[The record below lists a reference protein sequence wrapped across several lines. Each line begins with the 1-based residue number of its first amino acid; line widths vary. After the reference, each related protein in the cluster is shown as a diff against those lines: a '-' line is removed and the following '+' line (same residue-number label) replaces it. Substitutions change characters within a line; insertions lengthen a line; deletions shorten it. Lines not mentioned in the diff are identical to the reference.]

1 MTRPHELVQLLR
13 RRPRGGRHCAPATT
27 VLLALLDG
35 PATPVRLLDAGRDL
49 GCAPF
54 GHGTL
59 FGALARLE
67 AAGLIEQRPADRT
80 YRLVLG
86 GSAS

>member
-1 MTRPHELVQLLR
+1 MTGPHELAQLLR

-35 PATPVRLLDAGRDL
+35 PATPAHLLDAGRDL
-49 GCAPF
+49 GCVPF

-67 AAGLIEQRPADRT
+67 AAGLIERRPADQA
-80 YRLVLG
+80 YRLVIG
-86 GSAS
+86 GKVS